1 MPAKAFAQK
10 TQLNTADFAELI
22 RILIMSIN
30 YLQFSNHKLLYMACI
45 IYFYLFQKKATAKQ
59 QPQKKPIIT
68 AVFCIKNSVIIY
80 VKQEFIRR
88 C

>member
-1 MPAKAFAQK
+1 MPAKAFVQK
-10 TQLNTADFAELI
+10 SQLNKADFAALI

-45 IYFYLFQKKATAKQ
+45 IYFYLFQKSDSQTAAA
-59 QPQKKPIIT
+59 KKPIIT